1 MIKINRGEVKF
12 KGNML
17 DLSVEIVMGVRAF
30 YLELSKI
37 YGKAGAEKIV
47 RESLERA
54 FMPREKIHEDA
65 IDAFVKIAKKV
76 NRPQEDE

>member
-1 MIKINRGEVKF
+1 MIKISKGEVEF

-17 DLSVEIVMGVRAF
+17 DLSAEIVMGVRAF

-47 RESLERA
+47 RESLEKA
-54 FMPREKIHEDA
+54 FMTREKIHEDA
-65 IDAFVKIAKKV
+65 MNAFIEFAKKV
-76 NRPQEDE
+76 NRPKEDE